1 MRYLRVMEMV
11 EPIKFSEW
19 IDKLCGI
26 MIKMHYFNHKKLEE
40 RKKSNPD
47 LKLLNEI
54 QNKIDTLNEQR
65 YAVWNEIEKDIERIM
80 KGEYKPQMES
90 RTYDN
95 TKPYEK
101 KQGKNR

>member
-1 MRYLRVMEMV
+1 MV
-11 EPIKFSEW
+11 EAIKFSEW

-26 MIKMHYFNHKKLEE
+26 MIKMHYFNHQKLEE
-40 RKKSNPD
+40 RKKEKPD

-54 QNKIDTLNEQR
+54 QIKIDTLNEQR
-65 YAVWNEIEKDIERIM
+65 YAVWNEIEKDIERII

-95 TKPYEK
+95 PKSYEK
-101 KQGKNR
+101 KQRKDRKRF